1 MRLYLAIPS
10 VVVALLIAASGVAAV
25 TRGWVLPWNRRSV
38 RRVRLY
44 GWGQL
49 VMASGLCCQ
58 VVFGLVISGPRVREW
73 GAMSGIV
80 LLLTGCIVMM
90 VSQYTGRN
98 RQGSG
103 MP

>member
-1 MRLYLAIPS
+1 MGLYLAIPS

-25 TRGWVLPWNRRSV
+25 TRGWVLPWNRRRV

-58 VVFGLVISGPRVREW
+58 VVFGLVIRGPSVRAW
-73 GAMSGIV
+73 GAMSGIA
-80 LLLTGCIVMM
+80 LLMTGCIVMM
-90 VSQYTGRN
+90 VSQFGGG

-103 MP
+103 KP